1 MGLRTI
7 LLLLFA
13 VGGLSAVLW
22 LTDEKPKTENLA
34 EPPVLDGRS
43 LGQCT
48 RMRWQF
54 HNQPPIEVK
63 RDDEGRFQLAEPIE
77 DLASAAYMKQIVD
90 AWSSANMRKTPLADD
105 AEGRKR
111 AGLEPPEL
119 TFMAEFPDGARFDV
133 EIGASGPLG
142 QTRFLRR
149 AGKIWEG
156 GDALVESMR
165 VGLEDMRER
174 QVYRHTWQQVFEL
187 RVEQASPTGKRET
200 IHLKLENNSWRLLSP
215 IVGRADPAAAQRY
228 VVAVLSQKVDA
239 FPAGLMRPRTDAP
252 NIVVTVRGMQGEET
266 VNLWTSEQ
274 KQLLGFMAHRKQYFV
289 TDNRQYSDIFEV
301 SAEILR
307 ARMLISLGENT
318 ANVYESL
325 AEVVVDPGQGRG
337 DRLRLRRE
345 STASE
350 WRLVEPVECA
360 TNASACTD
368 AAQAVNNLIV
378 QEFVADEGAAKPAAK
393 DQRYGLGAGRFQV
406 SLRGFEQKEAAELWL
421 GGKATRKDLT
431 LYYACRADE
440 PDSVVLVPEQ
450 AVEVLQRPWT
460 EYCARRVLT
469 VTGIGM
475 LEVQRGDAD
484 HRKFKL
490 DGTRWICEGKE
501 GDRAE
506 VGDFANERLR
516 DLTAK
521 RVFDARGEKFAHPA
535 WTLAIKRQDGDR
547 LAGLDVFEPAPDG
560 PLVVRV
566 TGRDDMPAIAFELG
580 ALDSQSLRQLWQ

>member
-7 LLLLFA
+7 LLLLCA
-13 VGGLSAVLW
+13 VGGLSAVLL
-22 LTDEKPKTENLA
+22 LTDEKPKTVNLA

-54 HNQPPIEVK
+54 HNLPPIEVT
-63 RDDEGRFQLAEPIE
+63 RDAEGRFRLAEPLE

-90 AWSSANMRKTPLADD
+90 AWSSANMRKTPLQDD

-133 EIGASGPLG
+133 EIGAQGPLG
-142 QTRFLRR
+142 ETRFLRR

-165 VGLEDMRER
+165 VGLEDLREH
-174 QVYRHTWQQVFEL
+174 QVYRHTPPQVFEL

-200 IHLKLENNSWRLLSP
+200 IHLKLEQNKWRLLSP
-215 IVGRADPAAAQRY
+215 IVGRADRAAAERY
-228 VVAVLSQKVDA
+228 LVAVLSQRVDV
-239 FPAGLMRPRTDAP
+239 FPGGLMRPRTDAP

-266 VNLWTSEQ
+266 VNLWTNDQ
-274 KQLLGFMAHRKQYFV
+274 NQLYGFMAHRNQYFL
-289 TDNRQYSDIFEV
+289 TDNRQYSEIFEV
-301 SAEILR
+301 SAEVLR
-307 ARMLISLGENT
+307 ARILVSLGENA

-325 AEVVVDPGQGRG
+325 AELVVDPGQERG

-345 STASE
+345 SPAAE
-350 WRLVEPVECA
+350 WRLVEPVEFA
-360 TNASACTD
+360 THASACTD
-368 AAQAVNNLIV
+368 AAQAVNNLVV
-378 QEFVADEGAAKPAAK
+378 QEFVADEGALEPAAK
-393 DQRYGLGAGRFQV
+393 DPRYGLGTGRLQV
-406 SLRGFEQKEAAELWL
+406 SLRGFEQKEASELWL
-421 GGKATRKDLT
+421 GSRTKRKQLT

-450 AVEVLQRPWT
+450 AVEVLQRAWT

-469 VTGIGM
+469 ITGIGE
-475 LEVQRGDAD
+475 LVVQRGDEL
-484 HRKFKL
+484 RKFRL

-506 VGDFANERLR
+506 VGEFADQRLR

-521 RVFDARGEKFAHPA
+521 RVLDARGETFAHPA
-535 WTLAIKRQDGDR
+535 WTVNIARQGGDVLAR
-547 LAGLDVFEPAPDG
+547 LAVFEPAPDG

-566 TGRDDMPAIAFELG
+566 TGRDDLPPIAFELG